1 MTEKNDEQ
9 TKLLRELVKW
19 ARFTGLQRAK
29 ETLNVTLDNEKKI
42 QAYHL
47 SDGKNTSTIIF
58 KMTGI
63 NQPRVTELW
72 KEWLALGLGESIS
85 ASGGS
90 RFKRSFDLKM
100 FGIVVP
106 EIKQKTETE
115 QSEQTPKITTQN
127 QTGNGEQA

>member
-9 TKLLRELVKW
+9 IKLLREQAELSRELVKW

-29 ETLNVTLDNEKKI
+29 ETLNITLNNEKKI

-47 SDGKNTSTIIF
+47 SDGKNTSTIIS
-58 KMTGI
+58 KITGI
-63 NQPRVTELW
+63 NQPKVTELW

-100 FGIVVP
+100 FGIQVP
-106 EIKQKTETE
+106 ETKSEQKTLEP
-115 QSEQTPKITTQN
+115 QQN
-127 QTGNGEQA
+127 QGGDQA